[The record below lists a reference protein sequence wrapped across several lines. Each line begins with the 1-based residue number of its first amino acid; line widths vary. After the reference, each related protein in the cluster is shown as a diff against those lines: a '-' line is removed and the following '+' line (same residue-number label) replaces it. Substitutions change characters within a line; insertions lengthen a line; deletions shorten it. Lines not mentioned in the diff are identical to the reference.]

1 MKLPQPETPKLKPKP
16 KSKPETKV
24 NKRKL
29 KKPRKDFD
37 ELRHNFEKKKQI
49 VTEKFFIMLKTTKIF
64 LHQK

>member
-37 ELRHNFEKKKQI
+37 ELRHNFEKKNR
-49 VTEKFFIMLKTTKIF
+49 
-64 LHQK
+64 